1 MNSSEDGRKLEEQ
14 EQEQEQEIKTKKEKL
29 IENMIR
35 DEPKLTQEEE
45 AARQKQKKADY

>member
-1 MNSSEDGRKLEEQ
+1 MNSSEDETGKS
-14 EQEQEQEIKTKKEKL
+14 EQEIQTEKKKL

-35 DEPKLTQEEE
+35 DEPKLTSEEEKE